1 MACRVLPSL
10 TARSEAPRLAGRRA
24 PSAQLTTSAT
34 PPPKL
39 ASALTAQE
47 AERILREVEIDDDA
61 INLRGQ
67 FQNCRRV
74 LLSRGTRG
82 LAAAVV
88 ELKAQEKVFEIPI
101 LASARNLR
109 QQGFGSVLVALL
121 FEMAAGAGGKSE
133 PPSPVEDAAPPA
145 CLEAAGA
152 QAAATCP
159 GAQPQQLGSVPRP
172 QQLDSAGAPKTRI
185 LRV

>member
-1 MACRVLPSL
+1 M
-10 TARSEAPRLAGRRA
+10 
-24 PSAQLTTSAT
+24 
-34 PPPKL
+34 
-39 ASALTAQE
+39 
-47 AERILREVEIDDDA
+47 EIDDDA

-133 PPSPVEDAAPPA
+133 PPAPVEDAASPA

-152 QAAATCP
+152 QAAATYP